1 MTAKELAKINTS
13 TRELILSYLNKHNIT
28 LNMFAT
34 KAGVHQNQLWVYL
47 YSGNDK
53 KGLHSST
60 LEKIG
65 KFIETNK

>member
-1 MTAKELAKINTS
+1 MTAKELAKINAS
-13 TRELILSYLNKHNIT
+13 TRELILNYLNKHNIT

-53 KGLHSST
+53 KGLHSTT

>member
-1 MTAKELAKINTS
+1 MTAKELSNINS
-13 TRELILSYLNKHNIT
+13 ATRELLLNYLKKHNIT

-34 KAGVHQNQLWVYL
+34 RAGVHQNQLWVYL

-53 KGLHSST
+53 KGLHSTT

-65 KFIETNK
+65 RFMANAK

>member
-13 TRELILSYLNKHNIT
+13 TRELILNYLNKHNIT